1 MDAFSVVLRIMLAA
15 VFAVSG
21 IAKLLDREGTRR
33 AVEGF
38 GLPGALVGPVAFG
51 LPIAECAIAVALVPG
66 TSARAG
72 AVAAIGLLAAFMIGI
87 SINLAQGRRPDC
99 HCFGQLHSAPVGP
112 STLVRNVFL
121 AAAAG
126 VVVFGAGPDAGG
138 SVIDAI
144 GDLDGPGVVI
154 VSLAVVAIAVA
165 LAVLG
170 RRGTT
175 LITGVPTEAEMAAR
189 RPTAPPVGSAAPSFS
204 LARPSGGTVAL
215 SDLLARGRRVLLV
228 FFSPSCGPCVR
239 IAPELARWQRDFADT
254 LTVTVLS
261 SGAPESVLERATKY
275 EITEVL
281 VDERGEV
288 AKSYGSRGTPGAIL
302 IDPNGVVASAHAS
315 GDREINDLLI
325 EAFGLTEVV
334 AAVVAEI
341 EAKAE
346 ASTEHDDDD
355 GHDHTEHLKVAS
367 PAEDLLDPQT
377 LGVAFVPVGR
387 SDVSIAE
394 RDDEMVLV
402 DHGSGAV
409 HVLNPTAAIVWQCLD
424 GTGSVEEIVGDIAE
438 VFERDKGE
446 VQEAVLEVVRR
457 FGRQG
462 LLEGVGVPPEKPAPA
477 QPAP

>member
-1 MDAFSVVLRIMLAA
+1 
-15 VFAVSG
+15 
-21 IAKLLDREGTRR
+21 
-33 AVEGF
+33 
-38 GLPGALVGPVAFG
+38 
-51 LPIAECAIAVALVPG
+51 
-66 TSARAG
+66 
-72 AVAAIGLLAAFMIGI
+72 
-87 SINLAQGRRPDC
+87 
-99 HCFGQLHSAPVGP
+99 
-112 STLVRNVFL
+112 
-121 AAAAG
+121 
-126 VVVFGAGPDAGG
+126 
-138 SVIDAI
+138 
-144 GDLDGPGVVI
+144 
-154 VSLAVVAIAVA
+154 
-165 LAVLG
+165 
-170 RRGTT
+170 
-175 LITGVPTEAEMAAR
+175 
-189 RPTAPPVGSAAPSFS
+189 
-204 LARPSGGTVAL
+204 
-215 SDLLARGRRVLLV
+215 
-228 FFSPSCGPCVR
+228 
-239 IAPELARWQRDFADT
+239 
-254 LTVTVLS
+254 
-261 SGAPESVLERATKY
+261 
-275 EITEVL
+275 VL

-325 EAFGLTEVV
+325 EAFGLAEVV

-462 LLEGVGVPPEKPAPA
+462 LLEGVGFPPEKPAPA